1 MHILT
6 GKDVAVRVNIALG
19 YGVIIPRLQV
29 VQPGFCIVVV
39 AAVADGVDAGYV
51 ERVGYGFAACIDNGE
66 CAAPCVV
73 DVPRKQVALGV
84 VNLIYISGKCT
95 ANNVVCCNAC
105 RVFIAKLAIT
115 CAVMPSKP
123 VVTHFHFF
131 ILVYSSV
138 KTPPLNPYIFSFL
151 YPYKDPGKLICGS
164 KVNASTADSFSVFP
178 FSM

>member
-1 MHILT
+1 MERVSY
-6 GKDVAVRVNIALG
+6 GFAVRVDD
-19 YGVIIPRLQV
+19 RK
-29 VQPGFCIVVV
+29 
-39 AAVADGVDAGYV
+39 
-51 ERVGYGFAACIDNGE
+51 RT
-66 CAAPCVV
+66 APCVV
-73 DVPRKQVALGV
+73 DIPCDKFTGCTEY
-84 VNLIYISGKCT
+84 LIYISGKCT

>member
-84 VNLIYISGKCT
+84 VAAGN
-95 ANNVVCCNAC
+95 
-105 RVFIAKLAIT
+105 
-115 CAVMPSKP
+115 
-123 VVTHFHFF
+123 
-131 ILVYSSV
+131 
-138 KTPPLNPYIFSFL
+138 
-151 YPYKDPGKLICGS
+151 GKLPS
-164 KVNASTADSFSVFP
+164 EASRDK
-178 FSM
+178 

>member
-1 MHILT
+1 M
-6 GKDVAVRVNIALG
+6 V
-19 YGVIIPRLQV
+19 
-29 VQPGFCIVVV
+29 CISN
-39 AAVADGVDAGYV
+39 
-51 ERVGYGFAACIDNGE
+51 GFAACIGNGE
-66 CAAPCVV
+66 RVAPCVV
-73 DVPRKQVALGV
+73 NISCDKAALRIE
-84 VNLIYISGKCT
+84 NLIHVAGKGA
-95 ANNVVCCNAC
+95 ANNVVRRNAC

-115 CAVMPSKP
+115 CAVMRSKP
-123 VVTHFHFF
+123 VVTHFHFS